1 MSLASQQAALLQAL
15 LADGPAPAGFSPD
28 RLRIEADVLRRKH
41 SRLIAYL
48 RPDLEESLGDR
59 FFPLFA
65 EFTAATPKTTDVR
78 TREYAAAFETW
89 LRSRSYLPRPGR
101 RFFFRRR
108 P

>member
-1 MSLASQQAALLQAL
+1 VSLAADQAALLRAL
-15 LADGPAPAGFSPD
+15 LADGPAPSGFSAD

-65 EFTAATPKTTDVR
+65 EFTAATPKTSDVR
-78 TREYAAAFETW
+78 AREYADSFATW
-89 LRSRSYLPRPGR
+89 LISRGDLPRPR
-101 RFFFRRR
+101 RRLFRRG

>member
-15 LADGPAPAGFSPD
+15 LADGPVPSGFSPD

-59 FFPLFA
+59 FYPLFA
-65 EFTAATPKTTDVR
+65 EFTAATPKTSDVR
-78 TREYAAAFETW
+78 AREYAAAFETW
-89 LRSRSYLPRPGR
+89 LISRGAVPRPR
-101 RFFFRRR
+101 RRLFRRG